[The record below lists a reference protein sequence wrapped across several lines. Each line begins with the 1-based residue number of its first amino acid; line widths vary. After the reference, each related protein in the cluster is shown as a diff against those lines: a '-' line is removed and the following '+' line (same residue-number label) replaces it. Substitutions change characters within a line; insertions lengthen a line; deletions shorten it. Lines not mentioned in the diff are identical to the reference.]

1 MPELGNYK
9 IMKNIKILL
18 AVFSLLIVFSLSA
31 FGQSKTLVS
40 LDGENINI
48 EGQKGK
54 VTVLAIGASWNP
66 LSKNQIETVNKL
78 AKKYAN
84 KNVVIYF
91 IATDS
96 TNTKSNN
103 YASDD
108 DLRKYTAKNKL
119 TVATLRDS
127 EGMLT
132 IKSYKIDQLPSFVIL
147 GKDGVIATEPIGGI
161 DPLTDISIKLADII
175 DRNM

>member
-1 MPELGNYK
+1 MAINK
-9 IMKNIKILL
+9 IMKNFKILL
-18 AVFSLLIVFSLSA
+18 AVFSLLIALSFSA

-40 LDGENINI
+40 LDGENFSI

-91 IATDS
+91 VAIDS

-103 YASDD
+103 YASDE
-108 DLRKYTAKNKL
+108 DLRKYTTRNKL

-127 EGMLT
+127 EGLLT
-132 IKSYKIDQLPSFVIL
+132 IKTFKIDQLPSFVIL
-147 GKDGVIATEPIGGI
+147 GKDGMIATEPIGGI
-161 DPLTDISIKLADII
+161 DPVSDISIPISEII
-175 DRNM
+175 DKNL

>member
-1 MPELGNYK
+1 
-9 IMKNIKILL
+9 MKNLKILL
-18 AVFSLLIVFSLSA
+18 AVSGLFIAFSFSA

-40 LDGENINI
+40 LEGENINI

-84 KNVVIYF
+84 KNVVFYF

-96 TNTKSNN
+96 ASAKSKN
-103 YASDD
+103 YASDE
-108 DLRKYTAKNKL
+108 DLRKFVTKNKL

-132 IKSYKIDQLPSFVIL
+132 IKTFKIDQLPSFVIL
-147 GKDGVIATEPIGGI
+147 GKDGLIATEPIGGI
-161 DPLTDISIKLADII
+161 DPMSDISIPISEVI